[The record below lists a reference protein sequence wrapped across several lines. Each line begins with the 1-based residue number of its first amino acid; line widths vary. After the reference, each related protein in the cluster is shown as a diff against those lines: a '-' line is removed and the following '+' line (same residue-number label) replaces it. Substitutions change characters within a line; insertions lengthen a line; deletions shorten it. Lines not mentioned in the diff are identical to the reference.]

1 MTCAFAVRGAFK
13 RLSGVESADVSLNK
27 GVATVKL
34 KPGNKLTVEQFWEAV
49 RNNGFTPKDTR
60 VVVRGEIC
68 QSAGRLQLKVTETN
82 RTYEL
87 VSDPKVPKAIE
98 DVKRQMGKTLI
109 IEGTLV
115 PGKNLASPVPIRV
128 RASRL

>member
-1 MTCAFAVRGAFK
+1 
-13 RLSGVESADVSLNK
+13 VSLNK